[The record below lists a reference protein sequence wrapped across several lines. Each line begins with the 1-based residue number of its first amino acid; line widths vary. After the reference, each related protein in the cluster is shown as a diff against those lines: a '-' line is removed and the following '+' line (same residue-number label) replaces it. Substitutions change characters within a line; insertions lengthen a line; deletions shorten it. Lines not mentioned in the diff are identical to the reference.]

1 MSPKQTSN
9 STYRPPIVTVMGH
22 IDHGKTSLLDKIRST
37 HIWNKEAGGI
47 TQHVAAYQV
56 AVEQPEKPLSL
67 ITFIDTPGHAAF
79 CDMRSR
85 GAQITDIVV
94 LVISAVEGIMPQTK
108 ECIEHIKKTNIPFVV
123 ALNKI
128 DLDSANPDKVKGQLV
143 EMGYTPEEYGGQI
156 AVIPVSAKTGAGIPK
171 LLEMIV
177 LNAEVLELKSLPN
190 VPLEAYIIE
199 SRLDKSRGPV
209 ATAIIKQGTLCVSD
223 QVYAQQISCKV
234 KALLDHNGKIIKSA
248 TPSTPVEILGF
259 TQTPAVGA
267 IITSQKEEL
276 IPKPEVIIPPPANP
290 EIPQPEETSSEEV
303 IKLPL
308 VIKADV
314 QGTLE
319 ALVSSLPSEVQL
331 VSSGIGAVSEND
343 VFLAANTKA
352 QIFAFNTTA
361 PKFIKNMAENEKVR
375 IFESKIIYEIIENI
389 QDQVLHLLEPTI
401 DETFTGEGTIKA
413 EFKINKV
420 RIAGLTCTKGEIK
433 KGDQIHLQRDGK
445 ITKDTKVDSIQ
456 QGKDSVEKV
465 KQGQECGITFKPY
478 IDFKVNDVIIA
489 YKK

>member
-1 MSPKQTSN
+1 MSPKQTLN

-56 AVEQPEKPLSL
+56 AVEQPPKPVSL

-85 GAQITDIVV
+85 GAQVTDIVV

-123 ALNKI
+123 ALNKM

-156 AVIPVSAKTGAGIPK
+156 AVIPVSAKTGEGIPK

-190 VPLEAYIIE
+190 APLEAFIIE

-209 ATAIIKQGTLCVSD
+209 AIAIIKQGTLSVSQ

-234 KALLDHNGKIIKSA
+234 KALLDYNGKIIKSA
-248 TPSTPVEILGF
+248 GPSIPVEILGF
-259 TQTPAVGA
+259 TQTPAVGT
-267 IITSQKEEL
+267 IITSHKEEL
-276 IPKPEVIIPPPANP
+276 ISKPEVIVPLVVDPENIPT
-290 EIPQPEETSSEEV
+290 ETTSEEA

-308 VIKADV
+308 VVKADV

-319 ALVSSLPSEVQL
+319 ALISTLPSEVQL

-361 PKFIKNMAENEKVR
+361 PKFIKNMADNENVR
-375 IFESKIIYEIIENI
+375 IIESKIIYEIIENI

-445 ITKDTKVDSIQ
+445 IIKDTKVDSIQ
-456 QGKDSVEKV
+456 QGKESVEKT

-478 IDFKVNDVIIA
+478 IDFKVNDVIIS

>member
-1 MSPKQTSN
+1 MSLKQTLN

-47 TQHVAAYQV
+47 TQHVGAYQV
-56 AVEQPEKPLSL
+56 AVDQPQNSPSL

-85 GAQITDIVV
+85 GAQVTDIIV

-108 ECIEHIKKTNIPFVV
+108 ECLEHIKNINIPFVV
-123 ALNKI
+123 ALNKM
-128 DLDSANPDKVKGQLV
+128 DLDTANPDKVKGQLV
-143 EMGYTPEEYGGQI
+143 ELGYTPEEYGGQI
-156 AVIPVSAKTGAGIPK
+156 AVIPVSAKTGEGIPK
-171 LLEMIV
+171 LLEMIT
-177 LNAEVLELKSLPN
+177 LNADILELKSHPDA
-190 VPLEAYIIE
+190 PLKAFIIE

-209 ATAIIKQGTLCVSD
+209 ATAIIKQGTLSVSQ
-223 QVYAQQISCKV
+223 QVYVQQISCKV
-234 KALLDHNGKIIKSA
+234 KALLDYNGKIIKSA
-248 TPSTPVEILGF
+248 PPSTPVEILGF
-259 TQTPAVGA
+259 TQTPPVGT
-267 IITSQKEEL
+267 IITSEKEEFDS
-276 IPKPEVIIPPPANP
+276 KPEVI
-290 EIPQPEETSSEEV
+290 SSPSDAVAENAV
-303 IKLPL
+303 KLPL
-308 VIKADV
+308 VVKADV

-319 ALVSSLPSEVQL
+319 ALISTLPSEVQL

-343 VFLAANTKA
+343 VFLAANAKA

-361 PKFIKNMAENEKVR
+361 PKFIKNMADNEKVR

-401 DETFTGEGTIKA
+401 DETFTGEGIVKA

-433 KGDQIHLQRDGK
+433 KSDQIHLQREGK
-445 ITKDTKVDSIQ
+445 IIKDTKVDSIQ

>member
-1 MSPKQTSN
+1 MSPKQTSS

-56 AVEQPEKPLSL
+56 AVEQPKKPLSL

-79 CDMRSR
+79 CDMRTR
-85 GAQITDIVV
+85 GAQVTDIIV

-123 ALNKI
+123 ALNKM

-156 AVIPVSAKTGAGIPK
+156 AVIPVSAKTGEGIPK

-177 LNAEVLELKSLPN
+177 LNAEVLELKSLPDA
-190 VPLEAYIIE
+190 PLEAYIIE

-209 ATAIIKQGTLCVSD
+209 ATAIVRQGTLSVSQ

-234 KALLDHNGKIIKSA
+234 KALLDYNGKTIKTA

-276 IPKPEVIIPPPANP
+276 VSKPEVIAPPLINP
-290 EIPQPEETSSEEV
+290 EDPQPEATSSEEA

-308 VIKADV
+308 VVKADV

-319 ALVSSLPSEVQL
+319 ALISTLPSEVQL

-445 ITKDTKVDSIQ
+445 IIKDTKVDSIQ

-478 IDFKVNDVIIA
+478 IDFKVNDAIIA